1 MAEPRPRRRSLLRR
15 PGLLLGAVAAG
26 LALGVALDVVR
37 HGGLEAWLN
46 RNTADPGP
54 EIPPYVARG
63 RLVEVDGR
71 NVYLDCRGD
80 RVDGH
85 PAVILEAGFG
95 SGAGSWGHVLDGVA
109 AFTRVCAWDRPG
121 LGRSGGRGRH
131 SAGEALDDLWA
142 ALTAAGERGPYVVA
156 GHSFG
161 GVYARILAAR
171 QPSGVAALLMI
182 DAYYPDVGIEDDPSL
197 PAEFRDG
204 FRRSL
209 ADTAAMLAGGE
220 DLDWGRVMTEL
231 RAATPFE
238 GPAIMLSVDQRA
250 RFADPDPAVQ
260 AAIVGAWEA
269 AVRAQFP
276 NGTLEIVP
284 GTGHLMQFDVP
295 DVVIDRIRR
304 LVEVAKD
311 GGAASPQRSP

>member
-1 MAEPRPRRRSLLRR
+1 MSAEPSRRRTLLRR
-15 PGLLLGAVAAG
+15 PAVLLGAVAAG
-26 LALGVALDVVR
+26 IVLGVVADVVR
-37 HGGLEAWLN
+37 HGGIEPWLN
-46 RNTADPGP
+46 RSAPVDPVDV
-54 EIPPYVARG
+54 PPYVARG
-63 RLVEVDGR
+63 RSVEVDGR
-71 NVYLDCRGD
+71 GVYLDCRGERSND
-80 RVDGH
+80 R
-85 PAVILEAGFG
+85 PTVILEAGFG

-109 AFTRVCAWDRPG
+109 AFSRVCAWDRPG
-121 LGRSGGRGRH
+121 LGRSEGRGRH
-131 SAGEALDDLWA
+131 SPGEALDDLWR
-142 ALTAAGERGPYVVA
+142 ALGAAGERGPYVVA

-161 GVYARILAAR
+161 GVYARILAAQR
-171 QPSGVAALLMI
+171 PGEVAALLMI
-182 DAYYPDVGIEDDPSL
+182 DAYYPDVGIEDDPAL
-197 PAEFRDG
+197 PAGFRDG

-220 DLDWGRVMTEL
+220 DLDWPRVMEEL

-284 GTGHLMQFDVP
+284 ATGHLMQFDVP
-295 DVVIDRIRR
+295 SVVIDRIRQ
-304 LVEVAKD
+304 LVEVVAS
-311 GGAASPQRSP
+311 GAGVTPQRSP

>member
-1 MAEPRPRRRSLLRR
+1 MSAEPPRRRSLLRR
-15 PGLLLGAVAAG
+15 PGVLLGAAAAG
-26 LALGVALDVVR
+26 LVLGGVIDVVR
-37 HGGLEAWLN
+37 HGGIEPWLN
-46 RNTADPGP
+46 RNATDTGP
-54 EIPPYVARG
+54 EVPPYVAGG
-63 RLVEVDGR
+63 RLVDVDGR
-71 NVYLDCRGD
+71 GVYLDCRGEH
-80 RVDGH
+80 VDGR

-95 SGAGSWGHVLDGVA
+95 AGAASWGHVLDGVA

-121 LGRSGGRGRH
+121 LGRSEGRGRH
-131 SAGEALDDLWA
+131 TPGEALDDLWA
-142 ALTAAGERGPYVVA
+142 ALAEAGERGPYAVA

-171 QPSGVAALLMI
+171 RPAEVAALLMI
-182 DAYYPDVGIEDDPSL
+182 DAYYPDVAIEDDPTL
-197 PAEFRDG
+197 PAAFRDG
-204 FRRSL
+204 FRRDL
-209 ADTAAMLAGGE
+209 ANTAAMLAAGE
-220 DLDWGRVMTEL
+220 DLDWSRVMEEL
-231 RAATPFE
+231 RAATPYE

-295 DVVIDRIRR
+295 DVVIDRIRQ
-304 LVEVAKD
+304 LVEI
-311 GGAASPQRSP
+311 PQRSP